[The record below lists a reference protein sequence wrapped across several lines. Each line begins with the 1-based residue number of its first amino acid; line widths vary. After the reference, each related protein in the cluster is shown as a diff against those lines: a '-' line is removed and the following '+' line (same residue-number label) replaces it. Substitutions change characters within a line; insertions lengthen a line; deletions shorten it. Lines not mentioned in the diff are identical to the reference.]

1 MTATLFKYS
10 ISDSAPTSSPEFHEY
25 VVKLPKNSN
34 DPTLKPCIFFTD
46 DGKMD
51 TYQAHD
57 HLALTYYPRSC
68 LEYNLD
74 NVELEDNTGKVI
86 TDAINK
92 SNYRVSLRCWPSFGQ
107 QGGSREII
115 HVGSLPSSVPL
126 KFKSLSDGGETDE
139 FHQDNTANYDLNI
152 AEEIAKK
159 IISELRENQYSLEN
173 QKDDKT
179 NATVGSFKTDGGLT
193 INAKKKGGRFIA
205 VSSGFFVYGSSMRI
219 KLWAAV
225 WKDNKSINTRY
236 IYGPL
241 EREMTFSVLNCVGY
255 DQDNRIAVKSIFQ
268 ECLKRHVGP
277 YCNLSELIAEIIEKG
292 AQVTDGFFAHRAK
305 SYQLR

>member
-10 ISDSAPTSSPEFHEY
+10 ISESAPKSSPEFHEY

-46 DGKMD
+46 DGKMN
-51 TYQAHD
+51 TYKAHD

-68 LEYNLD
+68 FKYNLD
-74 NVELEDNTGKVI
+74 SVEFEDNAGKVI

-92 SNYRVSLRCWPSFGQ
+92 SNYSVSLRCWPSFGQ

-115 HVGSLPSSVPL
+115 LVGSLPSSAPL
-126 KFKSLSDGGETDE
+126 KFKSFPDGGETDE

-159 IISELRENQYSLEN
+159 IILELREIQR
-173 QKDDKT
+173 DDKT
-179 NATVGSFKTDGGLT
+179 NATVGSFKPDVGLT
-193 INAKKKGGRFIA
+193 INAKMKGDKFIS

-219 KLWAAV
+219 KLWATV
-225 WKDNKSINTRY
+225 WKDNELIMTRS

-277 YCNLSELIAEIIEKG
+277 YCDLSELIAEIIEKG
-292 AQVTDGFFAHRAK
+292 AQVTEGFFAHRAN